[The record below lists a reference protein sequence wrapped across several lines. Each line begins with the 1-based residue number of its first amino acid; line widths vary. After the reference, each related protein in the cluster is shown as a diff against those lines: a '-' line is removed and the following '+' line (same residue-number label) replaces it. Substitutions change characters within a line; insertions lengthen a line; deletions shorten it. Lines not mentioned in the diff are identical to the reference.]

1 MQLFGLPIKLKK
13 MKKQL
18 VMFVVII
25 LICLRPVYSQILIN
39 TNKNMIGA
47 LDTFTK
53 KYTYGEVH
61 PANISFRVYEN
72 YISANDNSNSI
83 YRVTKKAKE
92 ILESDYKIFGWD
104 CYDEKNRSCNFS
116 ITHYYD
122 TDTPDIVMILYPKY
136 AYIYFIESLENLN

>member
-1 MQLFGLPIKLKK
+1 MQLFGLLIKLKK

-25 LICLRPVYSQILIN
+25 LICLQPIYSQILIN

-47 LDTFTK
+47 WDTYTK
-53 KYTYGEVH
+53 KYTYGEVN
-61 PANISFRVYEN
+61 PASITFKVYDS
-72 YISANDNSNSI
+72 YISANDNTKSI
-83 YRVTKKAKE
+83 YRVTKKAKDIFE
-92 ILESDYKIFGWD
+92 NDYKIFGWD

-122 TDTPDIVMILYPKY
+122 TETPDLVMILYPKY
-136 AYIYFIESLENLN
+136 AYIYFIESFENLD